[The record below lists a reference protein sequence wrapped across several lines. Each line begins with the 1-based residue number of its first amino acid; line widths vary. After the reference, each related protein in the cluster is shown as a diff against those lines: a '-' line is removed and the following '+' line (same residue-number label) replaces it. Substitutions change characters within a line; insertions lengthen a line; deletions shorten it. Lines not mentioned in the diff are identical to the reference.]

1 MGRRGSEGQGEGGKG
16 EEERGEEGG
25 KEKEGEGEGEEEA
38 LLVMWPTKLSP
49 LNPPLSTSES
59 SATVTESPEL
69 SDESS
74 ESVTASPQPVSRS
87 PGTRLGLDVVAAP
100 FPPPEAS
107 EMEPEDVASNTC

>member
-1 MGRRGSEGQGEGGKG
+1 MVRRSD
-16 EEERGEEGG
+16 RNPRA
-25 KEKEGEGEGEEEA
+25 EA
-38 LLVMWPTKLSP
+38 VGDNNPSSGLDTP
-49 LNPPLSTSES
+49 LQSVASHPLAMESTPES
-59 SATVTESPEL
+59 SATTTESPEL